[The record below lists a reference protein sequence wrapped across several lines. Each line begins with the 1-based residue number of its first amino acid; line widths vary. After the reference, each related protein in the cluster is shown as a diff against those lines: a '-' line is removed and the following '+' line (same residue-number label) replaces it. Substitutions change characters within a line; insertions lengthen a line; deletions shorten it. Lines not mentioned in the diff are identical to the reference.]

1 MAVIL
6 IWAKFDPKGFNTL
19 WRYFAW
25 SNQTMALFPLAAAT
39 IYLMING
46 RAKWAWMTL
55 IPGMFYTYICSCY
68 ILNAKL
74 GFGQSWTVAYIGGA
88 IVTAIYTV
96 LVIWRGKVGG
106 TTPADK

>member
-1 MAVIL
+1 M
-6 IWAKFDPKGFNTL
+6 
-19 WRYFAW
+19 
-25 SNQTMALFPLAAAT
+25 
-39 IYLMING
+39 
-46 RAKWAWMTL
+46 
-55 IPGMFYTYICSCY
+55 
-68 ILNAKL
+68 NAKL